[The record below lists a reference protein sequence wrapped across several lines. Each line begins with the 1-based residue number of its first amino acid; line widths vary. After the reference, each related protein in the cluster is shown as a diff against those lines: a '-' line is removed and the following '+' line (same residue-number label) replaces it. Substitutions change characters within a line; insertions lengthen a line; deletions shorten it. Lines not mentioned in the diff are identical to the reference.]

1 MGGVIEVRSKRDC
14 KVKQLKLWSWVLA
27 LTIGVFLV
35 LELSGCGCGGGG
47 GPAPSARYGS
57 IEGYVYVPETTKQ
70 PIKAT
75 PVLTRVREQAP
86 PGYIP
91 VEGATVYVEG
101 TDKRAVT
108 DAEGYFKIEQIPV
121 GQVAHLKIV
130 PPENLQS
137 LYDTLYID
145 VPVENAN
152 STVPVGTYGAVS
164 LPSVGSTSYDVVI
177 NYIDF
182 RNYGH
187 LGNDPNKAW
196 DIEVGVQIIDSGNK
210 SPVIGITKANL
221 ALFANDRQLGIINV
235 LQPPGETSS
244 PAAIC
249 LVLDRSGSMAGQPLE
264 DAKEAAKHFVSYIT
278 SNDMVEVI
286 SFSGDVEVIQA
297 FTNDK
302 QALYNAIDG
311 IESWGSTA
319 LYDAIWKGLD
329 DTATMKNYRKAVVV
343 LTDGGE
349 NASSPEHGGV
359 GGYGGDSS
367 KLIAHA
373 KELGIPVYTIGLK
386 GSDFTREKAANSNK
400 VGKYNFREAEQ
411 DLQKIALQ
419 TGGEY
424 FLSPTSD
431 DLYKIYTKIAQR
443 VYQQYKIQAIDT
455 VKIFQKDIPGD
466 EGMKK
471 GMYGDGKFGVN
482 VLVKV
487 DNFSGRSGQAGL
499 HRDFDMYEVYAQMT
513 GDGKIKVYGE
523 DKDGNPVIK
532 DDHMIGQK
540 YWGSTGVKID
550 ESNSNG
556 MTMFK
561 IAWNNNEKSDLKPVD
576 VGWVDSNYV
585 WRYDIQEHLRG
596 LDISKHNIST
606 NPFDWGAIYK
616 SGRRFVIFRLSV
628 GARSDYD
635 TYESL
640 QKEFKNAVSVADNT
654 KNFYIGIY
662 HACGFDNQVGS
673 LTYGQLTYE
682 GNPEI
687 EANNF
692 ISVFN
697 KAKEDAKV
705 PSGYLLLPAL
715 DLEMQVVTYYSNNG
729 KMDTLINWI
738 AKWMKKVHDGLNL
751 WPMLYTSESAI
762 KDYGIDKKVVE
773 KLSEEGT
780 YCPILYLW
788 VAKYSINHPAVSW
801 SFWQYAGADNSHY
814 AGRFGRCPGL
824 PDANSGVDLDIFN
837 GDVNDLSKFLIQ

>member
-130 PPENLQS
+130 PPQNLQN

-187 LGNDPNKAW
+187 LGNDQNKAW

-264 DAKEAAKHFVSYIT
+264 DAKDAAKHFVSYIT

-286 SFSGDVEVIQA
+286 SFSDDVEVIQA

-311 IESWGSTA
+311 IESCGSTA

-386 GSDFTREKAANSNK
+386 GSDFTREKVAGRNRVS
-400 VGKYNFREAEQ
+400 KYSFREAEQ

-424 FLSPTSD
+424 FFSPTSD

-487 DNFSGRSGQAGL
+487 DNFSGRSGQAAL
-499 HRDFDMYEVYAQMT
+499 RIDFDMYEVYAQET
-513 GDGKIKVYGE
+513 SDGKINVYGE

-532 DDHMIGQK
+532 DDDRIGQK
-540 YWGSTGVKID
+540 YWGSTGVKIV

-561 IAWNNNEKSDLKPVD
+561 IAWNNNEVCPQANKID
-576 VGWVDSNYV
+576 VGWVVGKVVNSQGKEIYKYV
-585 WRYDIQEHLRG
+585 WPYDIQEHLRG
-596 LDISKHNIST
+596 LDISHWNAPSKINWSEVY
-606 NPFDWGAIYK
+606 G
-616 SGRRFVIFRLSV
+616 SGRRFVIIKATEGTNIVDSQALSTIEQIANAGFYV
-628 GARSDYD
+628 GLFHFVNDKSFTPEDPNDANAQATHFIDVFNNQRKQIPPGRCLLPVLDFEPSDTQDADKVKEYVAWID
-635 TYESL
+635 KWMQVVKTQCGLNVYPVLYTTVSL
-640 QKEFKNAVSVADNT
+640 LEHLTQ
-654 KNFYIGIY
+654 Y
-662 HACGFDNQVGS
+662 GS
-673 LTYGQLTYE
+673 LT
-682 GNPEI
+682 
-687 EANNF
+687 
-692 ISVFN
+692 VN
-697 KAKEDAKV
+697 KY
-705 PSGYLLLPAL
+705 PL
-715 DLEMQVVTYYSNNG
+715 
-729 KMDTLINWI
+729 WI
-738 AKWMKKVHDGLNL
+738 ADPNG
-751 WPMLYTSESAI
+751 
-762 KDYGIDKKVVE
+762 DKYFPNYFGWDWK
-773 KLSEEGT
+773 
-780 YCPILYLW
+780 
-788 VAKYSINHPAVSW
+788 
-801 SFWQYAGADNSHY
+801 FRQYASAKKDAQY

-837 GDVNDLSKFLIQ
+837 GDVNALSGLLIY